1 MFGDVIMIFSEKD
14 LAVENFNFAQ
24 FDNNLTL
31 VRFCLHIS
39 SFIIAAILWIKF
51 DFSFYYVAITLIIF
65 FNVVCMIY
73 NFLPFYNAKL
83 FFKFLNYNKKIL
95 YNFAKLYPIILLIA
109 VYYFIKNI
117 ISFYSM
123 NINNTDYVIGILSI
137 FCLVCMYRYKKD
149 YEVKVQSI
157 DLEDNNYIGSEDE
170 ETLLKE
176 EKFEM
181 SPEDNANNKNDNLL
195 FSEREKIDDTE
206 NKEEAKINAQN
217 CTNFV
222 DSKNEETVIKNEQVE
237 ILSNNNDNDKN
248 DNLVLSEQEKVDNI
262 ENKEE
267 VKINTPE
274 DTNFIDS
281 KNVETVLKNEEIKTV
296 EEEKIA
302 CTENKENVNVTT
314 QLNEQKN
321 SATKQNKKKN
331 MKFIFYK
338 LFSNIIPVEKAKDLP
353 FKKFYKLLCDTYKG
367 QTVTIEHI
375 NFIFEKNKFYRLNA
389 KKEKIYY
396 KPKSIKTFYSLFRNN
411 KLI

>member
-1 MFGDVIMIFSEKD
+1 MILKECLGDVIMIFSEKD

-181 SPEDNANNKNDNLL
+181 SPEDNANNNNDNLL
-195 FSEREKIDDTE
+195 FSEREKIDNT
-206 NKEEAKINAQN
+206 
-217 CTNFV
+217 
-222 DSKNEETVIKNEQVE
+222 
-237 ILSNNNDNDKN
+237 
-248 DNLVLSEQEKVDNI
+248 